1 MKKKLLLFFIIY
13 ILLCTCTAYASPIY
27 SKEEVIPITDGVAL
41 TKVESFYSDYNLS
54 YSYIT
59 ADLSQEHL
67 DLKLL
72 TSQNGIDTLDTV
84 SRLAATE
91 ANTVAALNADFFSV
105 YAGHTGFSLGVEIK
119 DGALLQSPINPS
131 TMATVYKENDQ
142 VHMSYLDFHIMV
154 VAPDWEYRE
163 IRHLNKHTSYFG
175 DILMYTHEFNGG
187 YSPAPGGEVLE
198 VVVEDGKILEFRR
211 NMPPCKIPK
220 NGCVLVISEG
230 ADMFFANHFKEGDP
244 VKFDYYITPDLKE
257 AQEAFGGGAMLVSE
271 GEALSTFSHV
281 VSGYNPRSAI
291 GVDKTGT
298 RITLLAVNGRQANS
312 RGVTMTEL
320 ARMMQELGCYYA
332 VNLDGGGSTN
342 MVAST
347 VWAPQLHTV
356 NSPTENRRVINAVGI
371 TGSLV
376 PDGEPDGIILET
388 DDPAVFIGQ
397 STKVSYAVYD
407 KTKHAVDKEAKLFS
421 NKGKIEDNIFT
432 ATRGGDAVIYA
443 ECGDAEGEISVYV
456 VDEISGIVMD
466 DSFMMEAGDSRNL
479 SFDVFDADGHY
490 VHVTNTEPFSFRSSD
505 TSVVFFKDNKLTA
518 KKDGVAIISV
528 EKDGVVHYATVYVG
542 ANTADYTD
550 DFEVQSG
557 SFAAYPESV
566 KGDFQLSDYFAVS
579 GAFAGK
585 LSYDFKDNTDE
596 TRGAY
601 FVPNQPIPVAA
612 SCKEITV
619 FCASDKEFS
628 HTVKAQITDGDG
640 TVHRISFEGEIA
652 PLTMQKI
659 TAKIPNDMKAP
670 LTLTRIYVVALPG
683 ENADAGHL
691 FFDDLSL
698 QISVPLEKVAVPAA
712 VYDDP
717 MEARASGKAVF
728 SVGAV
733 AQQENTLLDRLTYLA
748 AEKEMRKKG
757 VVALVGGMRTAN
769 KQLSTEGFGVKE
781 EGDTLYI
788 TVDTQKGGIRATD
801 ATQWDR
807 MYDAVS
813 HTDAK
818 YIFILSDTDVFGAN
832 AFENEAMVAFLG
844 NLPQKVFVIS
854 RGEANGLIIKNNVR
868 YFTLCDAACGI
879 HLSDYTYL
887 QFTFGEE
894 VSYAW
899 KQIW

>member
-1 MKKKLLLFFIIY
+1 MKKKLCLLFIIY
-13 ILLCTCTAYASPIY
+13 ILLCSGTVYAAPIY
-27 SKEEVIPITDGVAL
+27 SKEEVIPITEGVEL
-41 TKVESFYSDYNLS
+41 TKVESFYSDHNLS

-72 TSQNGIDTLDTV
+72 TAQGGTDVLDTV
-84 SRLAATE
+84 GSIAATE
-91 ANTVAALNADFFSV
+91 ANAVAALNADFFSI
-105 YAGHTGFSLGVEIK
+105 YAGNKGFSLGIEIK

-131 TMATVYKENDQ
+131 TMATVYKEDNQ

-175 DILMYTHEFNGG
+175 DILMYTSEFNGG
-187 YSPAPGGEVLE
+187 YSPAPGGVVLE

-211 NMPPCKIPK
+211 NMPSCKIPE

-271 GEALSTFSHV
+271 GKALSSFSHV

-291 GVDKTGT
+291 GVDKSGT
-298 RITLLAVNGRQANS
+298 RVLLLAVNGRQAGS

-320 ARMMQELGCYYA
+320 ALMMQELGCYYA

-388 DDPAVFIGQ
+388 EDPAVFIGQ

-407 KTKHAVDKEAKLFS
+407 KTKHAVNQEAKLFS
-421 NKGKIEDNIFT
+421 NKGKIKDNIFT
-432 ATRGGDAVIYA
+432 GTRGGEAVIYA

-466 DSFMMEAGDSRNL
+466 DSFVMETGQSMEL
-479 SFDVFDADGHY
+479 SFDVFDEEGHY
-490 VHVTNTEPFSFRSSD
+490 VHVTETELFSFRSSD
-505 TSVVFFKDNKLTA
+505 TKVASFKGNKLTA
-518 KKDGVAIISV
+518 KKDGVTIISV
-528 EKDGVVHYATVYVG
+528 EKDGVVHHAAVYVG
-542 ANTADYTD
+542 TSTEEYTD

-557 SFAAYPESV
+557 SFAAYPDGV
-566 KGDFQLSDYFAVS
+566 KGDFQLSEFFAVS
-579 GAFAGK
+579 GDFAGK
-585 LSYDFKDNTDE
+585 LSYDFTTNTDE

-601 FVPNQPIPVAA
+601 FVPNQPIPVAD
-612 SCKEITV
+612 SCEEITI
-619 FCASDKEFS
+619 FCASDKEFPHS
-628 HTVKAQITDGDG
+628 VKAQITDGDG
-640 TVHRISFEGEIA
+640 EVHRISFEGEVV

-659 TAKIPNDMKAP
+659 TAKIPENIKAP
-670 LTLTRIYVVALPG
+670 ITLTRIYVVALPG
-683 ENADAGHL
+683 EDVDTGHL
-691 FFDDLSL
+691 FLDDLSL
-698 QISVPLEKVAVPAA
+698 QISVPPERVAVPANE
-712 VYDDP
+712 YDDP

-733 AQQENTLLDRLTYLA
+733 SQQESTLLDRLTYLA
-748 AEKEMRKKG
+748 AEKEMTKKG
-757 VVALVGGMRTAN
+757 AAALIGGMRTEN
-769 KQLSTEGFGVKE
+769 EQLSTEGFGVKE
-781 EGDTLYI
+781 EGDALYI
-788 TVDTQKGGIRATD
+788 TVETQKGGIRATD

-807 MYDAVS
+807 LYKAVS
-813 HTDAK
+813 QTNAK
-818 YIFILSDTDVFGAN
+818 YVFILSDTDVFGAN

-854 RGEANGLIIKNNVR
+854 RGETNSLTIKNNVR
-868 YFTLCDAACGI
+868 YFTLCDAVGGTE
-879 HLSDYTYL
+879 LSAYRYL

-894 VSYAW
+894 VSYVW
-899 KQIW
+899 KEIW